1 MMKKVLKSFFIAAF
15 IVFAFTTGFA
25 QDLNKVFMS
34 KGYKAFVSK
43 DFPVA
48 IQNFKKVLE
57 NNKDDDKARKLLVKS
72 YYNHAEQLFND
83 KEYEESRET
92 LYKLFEYDKQDK
104 EARILARKIT
114 QKIGAPL
121 RGDEAVATEPGA
133 GGGGSD
139 LSTVRK
145 KKEKELAQ
153 RYKEIDLDKTFSPIL
168 QAIGQSNRLLAESI
182 EQSNALASDQTKQNA
197 ELIKLLAE
205 QNQVMNKQSHE
216 MGQHFQNMVIVVIAV
231 ALGVLILIGI
241 IGMLIARMFIKANVK
256 KVQLQQESLESFID
270 KSSAELGGTK
280 TTGEYLEDL
289 NSKDDFERAAAVEG
303 LMEWMDPTSAKG
315 KEIIEAVKPLLE
327 EKSPRVR
334 GNAAMAMHRVDPEV
348 AISTLSGMCDSGDK
362 RQITSAMWVLGEIAS
377 KEAMNILLKFADS
390 DDDIING
397 ALLIAMQK
405 VSSTEVFEMSEDE
418 KAQVISLIKKL
429 NGEE

>member
-1 MMKKVLKSFFIAAF
+1 MTRLFLKSFFI
-15 IVFAFTTGFA
+15 TGIILLFFSNGYTE
-25 QDLNKVFMS
+25 DLNKVFMS

-57 NNKDDDKARKLLVKS
+57 NDRSDDKARKLLVKS
-72 YYNHAEQLFND
+72 YYNHAQQLFD
-83 KEYEESRET
+83 KKEYEDSRET
-92 LYKLFEYDKQDK
+92 LYKLFEYDKQNK
-104 EARILARKIT
+104 AARILARKIT

-139 LSTVRK
+139 LASARK
-145 KKEKELAQ
+145 QKEKELAQ

-205 QNQVMNKQSHE
+205 QNQVMNTQSRE
-216 MGQHFQNMVIVVIAV
+216 MGKHFQNMVIVVIAV

-256 KVQLQQESLESFID
+256 KTQLQQESLESFID

-289 NSKDDFERAAAVEG
+289 KSKDDFERAAAVEG

-315 KEIIEAVKPLLE
+315 KEIIDAVKPLLE

-334 GNAAMAMHRVDPEV
+334 GNAAMAMHKVEPEV
-348 AISTLSGMCDSGDK
+348 AISTLSQMCDSGDK

-377 KEAMNILLKFADS
+377 KEAMDILLKFADS
-390 DDDIING
+390 EDDIING

-405 VSSTEVFEMSEDE
+405 VSSTEVFEMNEDE
-418 KAQVISLIKKL
+418 KTRVVNLIKKL